1 MLRGWKWQRTP
12 DGQIINDGGIPQYI
26 NAQTMLGYE
35 NPDYEL
41 GLTNTITYR
50 NLTFSF
56 QFDGRFGGKLIN
68 GVEAKM
74 YEGGMHKSTVNSF
87 RDDAY
92 NGIDNFVGPGVK
104 VVSGEAE
111 YDAFGRLVS
120 DTRKFEKND
129 IPVNYI
135 TWLFASY
142 TNGIDDA
149 VLYKRTFV
157 KS

>member
-1 MLRGWKWQRTP
+1 MMAAINLR
-12 DGQIINDGGIPQYI
+12 
-26 NAQTMLGYE
+26 E
-35 NPDYEL
+35 V
-41 GLTNTITYR
+41 GL
-50 NLTFSF
+50 S
-56 QFDGRFGGKLIN
+56 
-68 GVEAKM
+68 
-74 YEGGMHKSTVNSF
+74 
-87 RDDAY
+87 
-92 NGIDNFVGPGVK
+92 DNYVGPGVK

-129 IPVNYI
+129 VPVNYI

-157 KS
+157 KLREVVLTYSIGSKLLLKTPFKAANLSVVGRNVLLFTKVPYMDPDGYTGLTLAEPSYRNIGINLNLKF

>member
-1 MLRGWKWQRTP
+1 
-12 DGQIINDGGIPQYI
+12 
-26 NAQTMLGYE
+26 
-35 NPDYEL
+35 
-41 GLTNTITYR
+41 
-50 NLTFSF
+50 
-56 QFDGRFGGKLIN
+56 
-68 GVEAKM
+68 
-74 YEGGMHKSTVNSF
+74 MHKSTVNSF

-157 KS
+157 KLREVVLTYSIGPKLLMKTPFKGANISVVGRNVLLFTKVPYMDPDGYNYYSLAEPSYRNIGVNLNLKF